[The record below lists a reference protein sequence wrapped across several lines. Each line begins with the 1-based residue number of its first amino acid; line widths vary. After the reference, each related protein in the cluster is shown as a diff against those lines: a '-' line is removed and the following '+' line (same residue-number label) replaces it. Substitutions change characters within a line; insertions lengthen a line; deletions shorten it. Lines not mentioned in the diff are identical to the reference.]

1 MGTDESRSS
10 ATAHTD
16 AIANG
21 AATSTA
27 VTDAGGL
34 DVREVTVRFGGIVA
48 LDRADLTARVGE
60 ITGLIGPNGAGKTT
74 LFNCLTGIYRA
85 QSGSIRWQGD
95 ELLGKLP
102 HQVAGEGI
110 SRTFQNLALFPRL
123 TVRENVIVGLHRV
136 RKSDWVSNAVRAPW
150 VLSEERKIRAQAD
163 AALEEVGL
171 SKVAGRPAAGLPYG
185 TLKRVELARAVASE
199 PRLLLL
205 DEPAAGLAHGE
216 VDDLMDLVRQLRDS
230 HDLTVVLVEHH
241 MGLVMR
247 LCDHIAVL
255 NFGRTIADG
264 PPAKVSSDPAVIE
277 AYLGAA

>member
-1 MGTDESRSS
+1 VDGEHG
-10 ATAHTD
+10 ATAGD
-16 AIANG
+16 
-21 AATSTA
+21 
-27 VTDAGGL
+27 VDRGGL
-34 DVREVTVRFGGIVA
+34 VVADVTVRFGGIVA
-48 LDRADLTARVGE
+48 LDRADLEARVGE

-85 QSGSIRWQGD
+85 QSGSIRWQGQ
-95 ELLGKLP
+95 ELLGMQP
-102 HQVAGEGI
+102 HQVAMQGI
-110 SRTFQNLALFPRL
+110 SRTFQNIALFPRL

-150 VLSEERKIRAQAD
+150 VLKEEKRVRAQAD

-185 TLKRVELARAVASE
+185 TLKRVELARAVASD
-199 PRLLLL
+199 PHLLLL

-216 VDDLMDLVRQLRDS
+216 VDDLMGVVRQLRDAHS
-230 HDLTVVLVEHH
+230 LTVVLVEHH

-247 LCDHIAVL
+247 LCDQITVL

-264 PPAKVSSDPAVIE
+264 PPTKVGSDPAVIE

>member
-1 MGTDESRSS
+1 LGNDGSGSS
-10 ATAHTD
+10 ATPSGSVAVHG
-16 AIANG
+16 G
-21 AATSTA
+21 ATA
-27 VTDAGGL
+27 GEAEHEGL
-34 DVREVTVRFGGIVA
+34 VVADVTVRFGGIVA
-48 LDRADLTARVGE
+48 LDGAELRARVGE

-85 QSGSIRWQGD
+85 QSGSIRWRGQ
-95 ELLGKLP
+95 ELLGMHP
-102 HQVAGEGI
+102 HQVATQGI

-150 VLSEERKIRAQAD
+150 VLKEERRVRAQAD

-171 SKVAGRPAAGLPYG
+171 SNVAGRPAAGLPFG
-185 TLKRVELARAVASE
+185 TLKRVELARAVASG
-199 PRLLLL
+199 PQLLLL

-216 VDDLMDLVRQLRDS
+216 VDDLMGLVRQLRDA
-230 HDLTVVLVEHH
+230 HELTVVLVEHH

-247 LCDHIAVL
+247 LCDHITVL

-264 PPAKVSSDPAVIE
+264 PPGKVGADPAVIE